1 VKQEGEHTGNA
12 ALDQALYQAS
22 TPEEAEALIKK
33 GANVNAKNT
42 KNGWPCI
49 YKCAYLARF
58 AGGRSEA
65 NVAYVLLKHGADVNV
80 WTPEG
85 NTPLGVAVMGDDKE
99 LVDLFV
105 EHGADVNFCK
115 PDHGCTALHVAA
127 INGNVPLVEYLIQR
141 GAKVDA
147 KDATG
152 KMPVDCAREYKEEAT
167 VQFLVA
173 QTASKYAAAEV
184 RSDDSLPLSRITEE
198 TVLNAKCKRCSK
210 TTTRQSLMLYAGNDF
225 YVCPKC
231 AAMFCDQCILTLPL
245 TGSPGYAKCP
255 ACDVQLKRAIP
266 GEIG

>member
-1 VKQEGEHTGNA
+1 
-12 ALDQALYQAS
+12 
-22 TPEEAEALIKK
+22 
-33 GANVNAKNT
+33 
-42 KNGWPCI
+42 
-49 YKCAYLARF
+49 
-58 AGGRSEA
+58 
-65 NVAYVLLKHGADVNV
+65 VAYVLLKHGAEVNV

-99 LVDLFV
+99 LVHLFV

-115 PDHGCTALHVAA
+115 PDNGRTPLHVAA
-127 INGNVPLVEYLIQR
+127 INGNVPLAEYLIQR

-152 KMPVDCAREYKEEAT
+152 KMPVDYAREYKEETT

-173 QTASKYAAAEV
+173 QTASKYVADEV
-184 RSDDSLPLSRITEE
+184 PPDGSLALSRITEE
-198 TVLNAKCKRCSK
+198 MVLNGKCRRCSK
-210 TTTRQSLMLYAGNDF
+210 PTTRQSLTLYAGNDF

-245 TGSPGYAKCP
+245 TGTPGYAKCP

-266 GEIG
+266 GTIA